1 MTEPTSGWKLFNM
14 ETTVDKLEAMFLK
27 SEADLEYIEKRLK
40 LDFINNA
47 SENGCAAK
55 ENPAVMLENL
65 RAIKAKHTALSSQVK
80 EITAAQKESMDSI
93 RNNLSTAMELVQH
106 FQQTTDDLVDPA
118 TESEQESAE
127 LLGVSEPT
135 ETPPAAAASEPPQPP
150 SCENEDLSEAMFE
163 SLPLSVR
170 ANIKLS
176 DLNTFYQQLQQHS
189 STDSAPLSV
198 QKMKQ
203 MKMKV
208 SDAKL
213 KALQQLSLVELDRK
227 GHVRLV
233 M

>member
-1 MTEPTSGWKLFNM
+1 M

-47 SENGCAAK
+47 SENGCPAK

-106 FQQTTDDLVDPA
+106 FQQTTDEQVDPA

-127 LLGVSEPT
+127 LLGAAVSEPT

-170 ANIKLS
+170 ANI
-176 DLNTFYQQLQQHS
+176 N
-189 STDSAPLSV
+189 APLSV